1 MTPVH
6 HVATEVF
13 TTWVQP
19 GTTWYNHG
27 YKLYIYICMYVM
39 YPLRKV
45 GTALLISFWDKAIGF
60 QLEPEN
66 WWRRLK
72 MPELS
77 CWVVEVE
84 ITKCTIINLATKTS
98 QAFRAAKTNSAFQ
111 LVISLRC
118 SHGPSPNSSSR
129 EVVRHLQ
136 GRWLALFDCERSSE
150 GNFTTYWLD

>member
-6 HVATEVF
+6 HLATEVF

-19 GTTWYNHG
+19 GTTCYNHG
-27 YKLYIYICMYVM
+27 YIKIYVM

-45 GTALLISFWDKAIGF
+45 GTALLISFWDKTIGF

-66 WWRRLK
+66 WWRRLE

-84 ITKCTIINLATKTS
+84 IITKCTIINLATKTS

-111 LVISLRC
+111 LVISDAAMDLHRTVPPEKWCVTYKADGWHC
-118 SHGPSPNSSSR
+118 STVK
-129 EVVRHLQ
+129 EVLKEVSQ
-136 GRWLALFDCERSSE
+136 PIG
-150 GNFTTYWLD
+150 